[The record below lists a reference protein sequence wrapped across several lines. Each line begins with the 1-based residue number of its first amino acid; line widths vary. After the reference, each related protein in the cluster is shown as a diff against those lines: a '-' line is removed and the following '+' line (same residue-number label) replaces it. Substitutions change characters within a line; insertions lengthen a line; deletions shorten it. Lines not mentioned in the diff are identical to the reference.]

1 MRIGEYPPGREIFM
15 LRKKVEKKI
24 TLDQSK
30 SLENVKVGKKSEQWE
45 ITKKQ
50 SRGTH

>member
-1 MRIGEYPPGREIFM
+1 MGNIHLAGKFSCFG
-15 LRKKVEKKI
+15 KKWKKEI

-30 SLENVKVGKKSEQWE
+30 SLENVKVGKKAEQQE
-45 ITKKQ
+45 IIKKQ